1 MPEVKKTNKKQ
12 AGRDPETA
20 KILAQHLKNTPE
32 DLMQET
38 TYIPLKMV
46 HVLSMLQALEGQFD
60 KMLNQLI
67 VLDNWRCLQRDPN
80 WKPPVVDEDP
90 DDIPVKQSHDLFIHR
105 FRHAL
110 HQYFRGKDGLFLEKL
125 VILADTDL
133 QTRGGG
139 SDLNNIFSNKVR
151 DQ

>member
-1 MPEVKKTNKKQ
+1 MVDTKTKAKNNGHSQ
-12 AGRDPETA
+12 FHDPETA

-38 TYIPLKMV
+38 TYIPLKMI

-60 KMLNQLI
+60 KF
-67 VLDNWRCLQRDPN
+67 LDNIENVNIWYKKQENPDYEPETIEDDEE
-80 WKPPVVDEDP
+80 VV
-90 DDIPVKQSHDLFIHR
+90 KASHGLFIHR
-105 FRHAL
+105 FRSAL

-133 QTRGGG
+133 QTRGSGNM
-139 SDLNNIFSNKVR
+139 DDIFKKPMR
-151 DQ
+151 EQ